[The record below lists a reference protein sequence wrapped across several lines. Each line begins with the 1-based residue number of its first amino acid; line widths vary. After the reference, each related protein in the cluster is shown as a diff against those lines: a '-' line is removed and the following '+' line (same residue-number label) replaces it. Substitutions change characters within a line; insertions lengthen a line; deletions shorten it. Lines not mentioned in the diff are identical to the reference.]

1 LAIDFAT
8 WKDKCHLNG
17 AGLESP
23 LRPKQL
29 QKGSLDFLRVPALLH
44 LVMNAA
50 TWRNDRVYAA
60 G

>member
-23 LRPKQL
+23 SEAQTAA
-29 QKGSLDFLRVPALLH
+29 KGIAGLPGRADV
-44 LVMNAA
+44 AA
-50 TWRNDRVYAA
+50 PRDECGNVAE
-60 G
+60 